1 MRPVIE
7 LEYDGFYVRHS
18 GAVRISLRIAIKT
31 PDHENG
37 PRAGDFITSRRAEHE
52 LVRYMRMRRRKAQA
66 LGKADEGIRRFFSI
80 IVLHTAARDLMQR
93 RRSENALDARLI
105 AADAFVEP
113 RHDFDEIAR
122 PRPEIELM
130 AQYSVPGVFAGAG

>member
-66 LGKADEGIRRFFSI
+66 LGKADEGNRRFS
-80 IVLHTAARDLMQR
+80 VLLFYTKLRATLG
-93 RRSENALDARLI
+93 N
-105 AADAFVEP
+105 
-113 RHDFDEIAR
+113 DEGPKMR
-122 PRPEIELM
+122 
-130 AQYSVPGVFAGAG
+130 